1 MVSSCLRGFQKDTLS
16 LAGRWI
22 ATKIFNLSCNSEGS
36 KNSSFKR
43 WLFLKMS
50 SNDDFFL
57 KMRSK
62 YDLLPTEFL
71 QSLQS
76 YPFLLQ
82 YNVQFNVRKITQNM
96 KNIFLVFPWK
106 TRIIV
111 QDTGTDQLY
120 SLRGLIILTSVWTGG
135 RMGEVLSII
144 YLFIYIPF

>member
-22 ATKIFNLSCNSEGS
+22 ATKIFNLSCNSVGS
-36 KNSSFKR
+36 TNSSFKR

-62 YDLLPTEFL
+62 YDLLPTEKSIFAKL
-71 QSLQS
+71 SI
-76 YPFLLQ
+76 LLQ

-96 KNIFLVFPWK
+96 KNIFLVFPWN
-106 TRIIV
+106 TCIIV

>member
-36 KNSSFKR
+36 KNSSLKR

-62 YDLLPTEFL
+62 YDLLPTDSSNFAKL
-71 QSLQS
+71 SI
-76 YPFLLQ
+76 LLQ

>member
-1 MVSSCLRGFQKDTLS
+1 MTFYQQ
-16 LAGRWI
+16 I
-22 ATKIFNLSCNSEGS
+22 
-36 KNSSFKR
+36 
-43 WLFLKMS
+43 
-50 SNDDFFL
+50 
-57 KMRSK
+57 
-62 YDLLPTEFL
+62 L

-82 YNVQFNVRKITQNM
+82 YNVQFNVRKITQNI

-111 QDTGTDQLY
+111 QDTGTEQLY

>member
-62 YDLLPTEFL
+62 YDLLPTEKSIFAKL
-71 QSLQS
+71 SI
-76 YPFLLQ
+76 LLQ

>member
-36 KNSSFKR
+36 TNSSFKR
-43 WLFLKMS
+43 WLFLEMS

-62 YDLLPTEFL
+62 YDLLPTDSSNFAKL
-71 QSLQS
+71 SI
-76 YPFLLQ
+76 LLQ

>member
-62 YDLLPTEFL
+62 YDLLPTDSSNFAKL
-71 QSLQS
+71 SI
-76 YPFLLQ
+76 LLQ

>member
-1 MVSSCLRGFQKDTLS
+1 MTFYQQKS
-16 LAGRWI
+16 
-22 ATKIFNLSCNSEGS
+22 
-36 KNSSFKR
+36 
-43 WLFLKMS
+43 
-50 SNDDFFL
+50 
-57 KMRSK
+57 
-62 YDLLPTEFL
+62 

-82 YNVQFNVRKITQNM
+82 YNVQLNVRKITQNI

-106 TRIIV
+106 SLIIV

-135 RMGEVLSII
+135 RMEEVLSII